1 MKLNMPLTI
10 TSADSESRTITGRV
24 VTWNETGSTSAGLTT
39 FKPESIATKNVKL
52 LLEHDRTRPIGKVL
66 SMTATEQGIDATFKI
81 AETTAGNDALVEA
94 ATGLRDGFSVGVK
107 VNAHDFVDG
116 VLVVAKGSLDEVSLV
131 SDPAIDSARVSSVAA
146 SETETDEEVEST
158 DENSDSELDEETE
171 ETNPTTEGEQVSDT
185 TVPESAAAET
195 VEASKHVPM
204 AYTAPRS
211 PIVDKVSYLQYS
223 LKASV
228 LHDEDARQYVKAAD
242 NTTSTAPGM
251 VPTPQSRTVINALA
265 NADRGM
271 IDAISREALTATGM
285 TFELPKVTA
294 VPTVSDVAENSPI
307 TESSLSATYLSVP
320 VNSFKGRA
328 ISTIEL
334 IDRSDP
340 SYLTA
345 LLQNLE
351 FAYAKATEDFVTLG
365 IYNDGSSSAQ
375 AANTAAGFLGY
386 TSKACADVYGSSLG
400 FARSL
405 VVSPTQWGNIMGYND
420 NGAPLYNAAQPSN
433 QGGSVRGDSL
443 RGVVSPGLNLFVS
456 RSIGN
461 VGSTTADG
469 DLSMVV
475 INPDSY
481 TWYESPRFELR
492 TNINSD
498 GTIDI
503 LYYGYGALA
512 PKVPLGARWNN
523 LA

>member
-1 MKLNMPLTI
+1 MKLTMPLTI
-10 TSADSESRTITGRV
+10 TSADNESRTISGRV
-24 VTWNETGSTSAGLTT
+24 VTWNETGATSAGLTT
-39 FKPESIATKNVKL
+39 FKPESIPTKNVKL

-66 SMTATEQGIDATFKI
+66 SMTATDQGIDAVFSI
-81 AETTAGNDALVEA
+81 ARTNAGNDSLEEA
-94 ATGLRDGFSVGVK
+94 ASGLRDGFSVGVK
-107 VNAHDFVDG
+107 VSEHDFVDG

-131 SDPAIDSARVSSVAA
+131 SDPAIASARVSSVAA
-146 SETETDEEVEST
+146 SETEADEEVEST
-158 DENSDSELDEETE
+158 DENSESLDEETE
-171 ETNPTTEGEQVSDT
+171 ETNPTTEGDEVSDT
-185 TVPESAAAET
+185 TETVATAET

-271 IDAISREALTATGM
+271 IDALSREALSATGM

-294 VPTVSDVAENSPI
+294 VPTVANIAENAAI
-307 TESSLSATYLSVP
+307 TESNLSATYISVP

-351 FAYAKATEDFVTLG
+351 FAYAKVTDEFATGTIVAAGQSTG
-365 IYNDGSSSAQ
+365 VN
-375 AANTAAGFLGY
+375 ANTATGFLGF
-386 TSKACADVYGSSLG
+386 TSQAAGAVYNSSLG
-400 FARSL
+400 FARNL
-405 VVSPTQWGNIMGYND
+405 VVSPGQWTNIMGYND

-433 QGGSVRGDSL
+433 AAGNVRGDSL

-461 VGSTTADG
+461 AGATTSVGDN
-469 DLSMVV
+469 SMVV
-475 INPDSY
+475 INPDAW

-492 TNINSD
+492 TNVNSD

-503 LYYGYGALA
+503 LYYGYAAIA
-512 PKVPLGARWNN
+512 PKIPFGACWNQV
-523 LA
+523 

>member
-1 MKLNMPLTI
+1 
-10 TSADSESRTITGRV
+10 
-24 VTWNETGSTSAGLTT
+24 
-39 FKPESIATKNVKL
+39 
-52 LLEHDRTRPIGKVL
+52 
-66 SMTATEQGIDATFKI
+66 MTATEQGIDATFKI

-131 SDPAIDSARVSSVAA
+131 SEPAIDSARVSSVAA

-271 IDAISREALTATGM
+271 IDALSREALSATGM

-294 VPTVSDVAENSPI
+294 VPTVANIAENGVV
-307 TESSLSATYLSVP
+307 TESSLSATYISVP
-320 VNSFKGRA
+320 VQSFKGRA

-351 FAYAKATEDFVTLG
+351 FAYAKVTDEFAVG
-365 IYNDGSSSAQ
+365 TIAGAGQQTGVNANSSTGFLAYTSQ
-375 AANTAAGFLGY
+375 AAGA
-386 TSKACADVYGSSLG
+386 VYSSSLG
-400 FARSL
+400 FARNL
-405 VVSPTQWGNIMGYND
+405 VVSPGQWTNIMGYND
-420 NGAPLYNAAQPSN
+420 NGAPLYNAAVPSN
-433 QGGSVRGDSL
+433 AAGNVRGDSL

-461 VGSTTADG
+461 AGPTTSTG
-469 DLSMVV
+469 DFSMVV
-475 INPDSY
+475 VNPDAW

-492 TNINSD
+492 TNIQSD
-498 GTIDI
+498 GTVDI
-503 LYYGYGALA
+503 LYYGYAAIA
-512 PKVPLGARWNN
+512 PKIPFGACWNQT
-523 LA
+523 

>member
-1 MKLNMPLTI
+1 
-10 TSADSESRTITGRV
+10 
-24 VTWNETGSTSAGLTT
+24 
-39 FKPESIATKNVKL
+39 
-52 LLEHDRTRPIGKVL
+52 
-66 SMTATEQGIDATFKI
+66 
-81 AETTAGNDALVEA
+81 
-94 ATGLRDGFSVGVK
+94 
-107 VNAHDFVDG
+107 
-116 VLVVAKGSLDEVSLV
+116 
-131 SDPAIDSARVSSVAA
+131 
-146 SETETDEEVEST
+146 
-158 DENSDSELDEETE
+158 
-171 ETNPTTEGEQVSDT
+171 
-185 TVPESAAAET
+185 
-195 VEASKHVPM
+195 M

-271 IDAISREALTATGM
+271 IDALSREALSATGM

-294 VPTVSDVAENSPI
+294 VPTVSNIAENAAV
-307 TESSLSATYLSVP
+307 TESNLSATYISVS

-328 ISTIEL
+328 ISTVEL

-351 FAYAKATEDFVTLG
+351 FAYAKATDQFAVGTIAG
-365 IYNDGSSSAQ
+365 AGQQTGVN
-375 AANTAAGFLGY
+375 ANTAAGFLAY
-386 TSKACADVYGSSLG
+386 TSQAAGAVYSSSLG
-400 FARSL
+400 FARNL
-405 VVSPTQWGNIMGYND
+405 VVSPGQWTNIMGYND

-433 QGGSVRGDSL
+433 AAGNVRGDSL

-461 VGSTTADG
+461 AGPTTSTG
-469 DLSMVV
+469 DFSMVV
-475 INPDSY
+475 VNPDAW

-492 TNINSD
+492 TNIQSD
-498 GTIDI
+498 GTVDI
-503 LYYGYGALA
+503 LYYGYAAIA
-512 PKVPLGARWNN
+512 PKIPFGACWNQT
-523 LA
+523 

>member
-146 SETETDEEVEST
+146 SETETDEVEST
-158 DENSDSELDEETE
+158 DENSDPLDEETE

-271 IDAISREALTATGM
+271 IDALSREALSATGM

-294 VPTVSDVAENSPI
+294 VPTVTNIAENGAI
-307 TESSLSATYLSVP
+307 TESNLSATYISVP
-320 VNSFKGRA
+320 VQSFKGRA

-351 FAYAKATEDFVTLG
+351 FAYAKVTDEFATGTIVGAGQSTG
-365 IYNDGSSSAQ
+365 VN
-375 AANTAAGFLGY
+375 ANTATGFLAY
-386 TSKACADVYGSSLG
+386 TSQAAGAVYSSSLG
-400 FARSL
+400 FARNL
-405 VVSPTQWGNIMGYND
+405 VVSPGQWTNIMGYND

-433 QGGSVRGDSL
+433 AAGNVRGDSL

-461 VGSTTADG
+461 AGATTSTG
-469 DLSMVV
+469 DNSMVV
-475 INPDSY
+475 INPDAW

-492 TNINSD
+492 TNVNSD

-503 LYYGYGALA
+503 LYYGYAAIA
-512 PKVPLGARWNN
+512 PKIPFGACWNQT
-523 LA
+523 

>member
-146 SETETDEEVEST
+146 SETEADDEVEST
-158 DENSDSELDEETE
+158 DENSASELDEETE

-271 IDAISREALTATGM
+271 IDALSREALSATGM

-294 VPTVSDVAENSPI
+294 VPTVANIAENTAI
-307 TESSLSATYLSVP
+307 TESSLSATYISVP
-320 VNSFKGRA
+320 VQSFKGRA

-351 FAYAKATEDFVTLG
+351 FAYAKVTDEFATGTIVGAGQSTG
-365 IYNDGSSSAQ
+365 VN
-375 AANTAAGFLGY
+375 ANTAAGFLAY
-386 TSKACADVYGSSLG
+386 TSQAAGAVYSSSLG
-400 FARSL
+400 FARNL
-405 VVSPTQWGNIMGYND
+405 VVSPGQWTNIMGYND

-433 QGGSVRGDSL
+433 AAGNVRGDSL

-461 VGSTTADG
+461 AGATTSTG
-469 DLSMVV
+469 DNSMVV
-475 INPDSY
+475 INPDAW

-498 GTIDI
+498 GTVDI
-503 LYYGYGALA
+503 LYYGYAAIA
-512 PKVPLGARWNN
+512 PKIPFGACWNQN
-523 LA
+523 